1 MAILPKKSKA
11 LNRMLNK
18 EARHKW
24 KVSKGETYHRKRLPL
39 SVSKVAEILIKKG
52 AIPRGVN
59 TNLGATLTK
68 ISYRGVPF
76 DVDLSKVP
84 RDLLRLIK
92 IEPVRSVTYVKDK
105 ISQKA

>member
-1 MAILPKKSKA
+1 MAILPKKPKA

-18 EARHKW
+18 KERRRW
-24 KVSKGETYHRKRLPL
+24 KAAKGETYPRKRRPL
-39 SVSKVAEILIKKG
+39 GVSQVVEILIDKG

-59 TNLGATLTK
+59 TNLGATLME
-68 ISYRGVPF
+68 ISYRGVHF
-76 DVDLSKVP
+76 NVDLKKVP